1 MRFLIERSR
10 VSNGAANLKSELI
23 NTGHR
28 CKSCGTRNITSNS
41 LGFGSWEDLNVNT
54 LLIRWGVNRTHG
66 GANYVRFKNMGNFL
80 VNGKTEWMSN
90 KLMFFNTMNA
100 VGLSDYCVPW
110 TTDMATARSWLESGR
125 MMVVRK
131 ILNGHS
137 GNGIVLC
144 KPEPPFELPEA
155 RLYTQYVKK
164 KYEYRVHMFRGLPN
178 HTIWQQKKALRN
190 AENVNYQIRNHD
202 NGWVFTRRDLII
214 PDIVRSRMEEFRTQF
229 FERCS
234 VDFAAVDVIY
244 NDHTNRTYVLEANTA
259 PGLEGQTV
267 KDYTNAFVAMHTA
280 VRNGEFALSSDLV
293 LQ

>member
-1 MRFLIERSR
+1 
-10 VSNGAANLKSELI
+10 
-23 NTGHR
+23 
-28 CKSCGTRNITSNS
+28 
-41 LGFGSWEDLNVNT
+41 
-54 LLIRWGVNRTHG
+54 
-66 GANYVRFKNMGNFL
+66 MGNFL

-90 KLMFFNTMNA
+90 KLMFFGTLGR
-100 VGLSDYCVPW
+100 VGLENYVVPW
-110 TTDMATARSWLESGR
+110 TTDMATARMWLADGR
-125 MMVVRK
+125 MVVARK

-144 KPEPPFELPEA
+144 NPSPPFELPEA

-178 HTIWQQKKALRN
+178 HTIWQQKKSLAN
-190 AENVNYQIRNHD
+190 AEDVNYQIRNHH

-214 PDIVRSRMEEFRTQF
+214 PAIVRSTMEEFRTKF
-229 FERCS
+229 FERCY

-244 NDHTNRTYVLEANTA
+244 NSAFDGVYILEANTA

-267 KDYTNAFVAMHTA
+267 KDYANAFVAMHTA

-293 LQ
+293 F